1 MARYFVIISRYLC
14 LSRETNSINT
24 LWMNESI
31 SWPSCFYP
39 LDGRTNAT
47 TRLRPLKNFPPA
59 GHWGGDLICLLISLL
74 APINGRPFR
83 TPIQSRDASGSD
95 WAALLNLLGAQADSP
110 TECPRYQYY
119 YSSVSMLPCSHLSP
133 SICLCLFSSLP
144 SCNLSSEC
152 VHLPDQSFIYPKPAA
167 HARFF
172 PRHITPLI
180 NLPRVK

>member
-59 GHWGGDLICLLISLL
+59 GHWWGDLICLLISLL

-110 TECPRYQYY
+110 TE
-119 YSSVSMLPCSHLSP
+119 SALS
-133 SICLCLFSSLP
+133 ILIFLCEHVTLFSLITFDM
-144 SCNLSSEC
+144 SE
-152 VHLPDQSFIYPKPAA
+152 
-167 HARFF
+167 
-172 PRHITPLI
+172 LI
-180 NLPRVK
+180 LLFAFL